1 MKIEKKVKFRWRN
14 LKTDSNW
21 PGNSHLFYS
30 DPKFFFIKKEPKLQN
45 YLRFQTWEN
54 LSECWLVSFFWV
66 EKWKWS
72 FVLMIML
79 KIKQI
84 GQLRFFS
91 TDSSF
96 LKNSPDGKNLW
107 KGSEDLRF
115 IFQKE
120 EGNNTE
126 KLTY

>member
-1 MKIEKKVKFRWRN
+1 MEVKFRVN
-14 LKTDSNW
+14 DHVENQTNW
-21 PGNSHLFYS
+21 TAP
-30 DPKFFFIKKEPKLQN
+30 
-45 YLRFQTWEN
+45 
-54 LSECWLVSFFWV
+54 
-66 EKWKWS
+66 
-72 FVLMIML
+72 
-79 KIKQI
+79 
-84 GQLRFFS
+84 FFS